1 MLRIFIG
8 ADPRQPVSL
17 AVLAQSVYKY
27 SSKPVAITPL
37 VIEQLP
43 LKRTGLTP
51 FTFSRFLVPY
61 LCNYEGWALFLD
73 ADILLTDDIAKLF
86 ALADDKYTVMVSK
99 DENHRFEWASVML
112 FNCAKCRILTPEYVE
127 TASGLH
133 TISWSREAE
142 IGDLPREW
150 NHLVGYQDTPT
161 VMPKLIHYTQG
172 MPAYPLTQDSP
183 FALEWAKEHQYM
195 NSIRPWEELMG
206 NSIHAMDLDGKRV
219 PKYKARLK
227 NAEQQ
232 NVASP
237 A

>member
-17 AVLAQSVYKY
+17 AVLAQSVYRL

-73 ADILLTDDIAKLF
+73 ADILLKDDISKLF
-86 ALADDKYTVMVSK
+86 AMADDKYAVMVSK

-112 FNCAKCRILTPEYVE
+112 FNCAKCRILTPDYVE
-127 TASGLH
+127 VASGLH
-133 TISWSREAE
+133 TINWVEDE
-142 IGDLPREW
+142 LIGDFPRDW
-150 NHLVGYQDTPT
+150 NYLVGYSEKQEE
-161 VMPKLIHYTQG
+161 PKLIHYTQG
-172 MPAYPLTQDSP
+172 MPAYPLTQDSE
-183 FALEWAKEHQYM
+183 FAIDWAKEHQYM

-219 PKYKARLK
+219 PKYKAKLYAK
-227 NAEQQ
+227 QLDA
-232 NVASP
+232 AS
-237 A
+237 AV

>member
-1 MLRIFIG
+1 MLKVFIG

-17 AVLAQSVYKY
+17 SVLAQSVYKH
-27 SSKPVAITPL
+27 SSQPIAITPL

-43 LKRTGLTP
+43 IKRVGLTP

-61 LCNYEGWALFLD
+61 LCDYQGWGLFLD
-73 ADILLTDDIAKLF
+73 SDILVMDDIAKLF
-86 ALADDKYTVMVSK
+86 SLADDKYTVMVSK
-99 DENHRFEWASVML
+99 DLEHKFEWASVML
-112 FNCAKCRILTPEYVE
+112 FNCAKCRHLTPEYIE

-133 TISWSREAE
+133 TIAWAPDEQ

-150 NHLVGYQDTPT
+150 NHLVGYQPIPE

-183 FALEWAKEHQYM
+183 YALEWAKEHQLM

-206 NSIHAMDLDGKRV
+206 NSVHAMDLNGKRV
-219 PKYKARLK
+219 PKYKGKLY
-227 NAEQQ
+227 AEQQ
-232 NVASP
+232 HAAS
-237 A
+237 AV

>member
-17 AVLAQSVYKY
+17 SVLAQSVYRL
-27 SSKPVAITPL
+27 STKPVAITPL

-43 LKRTGLTP
+43 LKRVGLTP

-73 ADILLTDDIAKLF
+73 ADILLKDDISKLF
-86 ALADDKYTVMVSK
+86 DLADDKYAVMVSK
-99 DENHRFEWASVML
+99 NEEHRFEWASVML
-112 FNCAKCRILTPEYVE
+112 FNCARCKILTPEYVE

-133 TISWSREAE
+133 TINWVDEE
-142 IGDLPREW
+142 LIGDFPGDW
-150 NHLVGYQDTPT
+150 NHLVGYDAKKEN
-161 VMPKLIHYTQG
+161 PKLIHYTQG
-172 MPAYPLTQDSP
+172 MPAYPLTQDCEY
-183 FALEWAKEHQYM
+183 AVDWAKEHQYM

-219 PKYKARLK
+219 PKYKAGLYAK
-227 NAEQQ
+227 QQ
-232 NVASP
+232 DAAS
-237 A
+237 AV

>member
-1 MLRIFIG
+1 MLQVFIG

-17 AVLAQSVYKY
+17 AVLAQSVYRL
-27 SSKPVAITPL
+27 SSEPVAITPL

-43 LKRTGLTP
+43 IKRVGLTP

-61 LCNYEGWALFLD
+61 LCNYEGWGLFLD

-86 ALADDKYTVMVSK
+86 ALKDDKYSVMVSK
-99 DENHRFEWASVML
+99 DESHRFEWASVML
-112 FNCAKCRILTPEYVE
+112 FNCAKCKILTPEYIE

-133 TISWSREAE
+133 TISWVAEAE
-142 IGDLPREW
+142 IGDLPREF
-150 NHLVGYQDTPT
+150 NHLVGYQDTPA

-183 FALEWAKEHQYM
+183 YAMEWAREHQYM

-219 PKYKARLK
+219 PKYKARLL
-227 NAEQQ
+227 NAKQQ
-232 NVASP
+232 VATS
-237 A
+237 AA

>member
-1 MLRIFIG
+1 MLRIFVG

-17 AVLAQSVYKY
+17 SVLAQSVYRL

-43 LKRTGLTP
+43 LKRVGLTP

-73 ADILLTDDIAKLF
+73 ADILLKDDIAKLF
-86 ALADDKYTVMVSK
+86 AMADEKYAVMVSK
-99 DENHRFEWASVML
+99 DEEHRFEWASVML
-112 FNCAKCRILTPEYVE
+112 FNCAKCKVLTPEYVE
-127 TASGLH
+127 VASGLH
-133 TISWSREAE
+133 TINWVDESE

-150 NHLVGYQDTPT
+150 NYLVGYSNPQEA
-161 VMPKLIHYTQG
+161 PKLIHYTQG
-172 MPAYPLTQDSP
+172 MPAYPLTQDSEY
-183 FALEWAKEHQYM
+183 AIDWAKEHQYM

-219 PKYKARLK
+219 PKYKAKLYAK
-227 NAEQQ
+227 QCD
-232 NVASP
+232 VAS
-237 A
+237 AV